1 MEKENSFI
9 LQVLMKESLKI
20 SSNKVLVNKL
30 FLTMIFLQVN
40 IKMESQME
48 KGNMS
53 GKMEHIMKGIS
64 CKD

>member
-30 FLTMIFLQVN
+30 FLTVIFLQVN

>member
-20 SSNKVLVNKL
+20 SSNKVLVTKL
-30 FLTMIFLQVN
+30 FLTVIFLQVN
-40 IKMESQME
+40 IKMENQME